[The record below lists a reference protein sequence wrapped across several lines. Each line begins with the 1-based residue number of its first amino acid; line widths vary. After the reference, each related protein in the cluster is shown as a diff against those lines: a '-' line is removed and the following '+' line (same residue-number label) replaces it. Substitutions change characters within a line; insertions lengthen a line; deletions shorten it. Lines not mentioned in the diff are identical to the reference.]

1 MSRTS
6 AYVEIHR
13 NLKRFHLNPLHFD
26 PHGPSQLV
34 LKVLERTITVTV
46 QPRSMTAEERGE
58 LPGYEFC
65 IEVSSCGQ
73 IIQNAFSPSVKQ
85 SLCVLEWILLGY
97 EMNLPAQYKAVRTP
111 PAPATLQG
119 VTTTTVKPTL

>member
-13 NLKRFHLNPLHFD
+13 DLKRFHLNPLHFD

-34 LKVLERTITVTV
+34 LKVLELTITVTV
-46 QPRSMTAEERGE
+46 QPRSMTAPERCQ
-58 LPGYEFC
+58 LADYEFC
-65 IEVSSCGQ
+65 IEVSSGGKV
-73 IIQNAFSPSVKQ
+73 IQNAFSPSVQQ
-85 SLCVLEWILLGY
+85 SIGVLEWMLLSY
-97 EMNLPAQYKAVRTP
+97 EMNLAAQYKAVRTP
-111 PAPATLQG
+111 PPPATLQG